1 MQSSACLSCSWPR
14 SQPGFYCR
22 MERSA
27 DSTMCMASLPLP
39 LSTAFHLPRSSSIR
53 KSQQQEVGG
62 RKLSRNGDNRDR
74 VLCDWSNLAT
84 ASCLYAV
91 ANDSGLQPYL
101 FWESGSTPSL
111 SSSSLTTASCR
122 TLRPATAASD
132 YRCPWTPDRHRPL
145 RVAALLLPRRHI
157 IALCGKGKI
166 TEYSRLFQERLT
178 VPLVTLIRAS
188 S

>member
-1 MQSSACLSCSWPR
+1 MRSSACLSCSWPR

-27 DSTMCMASLPLP
+27 DSTMYMASLLLP
-39 LSTAFHLPRSSSIR
+39 LSTAFHLPRPSSIR
-53 KSQQQEVGG
+53 KSQQREVGG
-62 RKLSRNGDNRDR
+62 RRLSRNGGNRDR

-91 ANDSGLQPYL
+91 ASDSGLQPYL
-101 FWESGSTPSL
+101 PWESGSTPL

-132 YRCPWTPDRHRPL
+132 HRCPWTPDRRRPL
-145 RVAALLLPRRHI
+145 RAAAVLLPRSHV
-157 IALCGKGKI
+157 IALCGKDKI

-178 VPLVTLIRAS
+178 VPLITLILAS
-188 S
+188 